1 MRHYNPN
8 CCDRYKSVMEED
20 DVDKNARDI
29 KYVENKVNEAHNSYL
44 EKLTGGLPFSSSS
57 LSLLFFYLLL
67 LLLL

>member
-1 MRHYNPN
+1 
-8 CCDRYKSVMEED
+8 MEED
-20 DVDKNARDI
+20 DVDKDARDI